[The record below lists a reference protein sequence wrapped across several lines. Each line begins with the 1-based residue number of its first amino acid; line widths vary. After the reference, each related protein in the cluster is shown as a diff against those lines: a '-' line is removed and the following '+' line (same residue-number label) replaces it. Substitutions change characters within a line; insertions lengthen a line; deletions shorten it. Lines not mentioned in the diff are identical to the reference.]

1 MLYNLSSAIDRSRAE
16 RRFIQLCKEQ
26 VVIELRKKAKR
37 SLNQNRYLHLILG
50 WFGMELGYTLSEV
63 KQIYKEQNSLIYFYE
78 KNGKMFI
85 RSSADLDTGEMTKSI
100 EKFRN
105 YSSME
110 AKVYL
115 PEPREKLFLE
125 EIEIE
130 LSKNNYI

>member
-37 SLNQNRYLHLILG
+37 SLNQNSYLHLILG

-85 RSSADLDTGEMTKSI
+85 RSSADLDTGEMTMSI

-110 AKVYL
+110 AGVYL
-115 PEPREKLFLE
+115 PEPREKEFLQ
-125 EIEIE
+125 EIEVE
-130 LSKNNYI
+130 MSKQVFL